1 MKVLVIENNSE
12 TADWLKGIL
21 ESMGFE
27 VTLSSDGLDGLGRAK
42 REKPDLVVLNLFV
55 PSLDGYMVSAFLK
68 RHRLLKETK
77 ILAVSSKTTS
87 LMHQLLEEAG
97 IDLFVQLE
105 KRIQTEGKRTEFMEK
120 LDLLMPQESVTN

>member
-21 ESMGFE
+21 ESKGFE